1 MGSIVITKNLIL
13 FNDLGT
19 DLSSRQESGDSCG
32 GVYWERGILKTYSL
46 LCLFLFA
53 KMGMGNWEG
62 ATTMYIHI
70 ISISIYIIYLT
81 LAYI

>member
-1 MGSIVITKNLIL
+1 MITKNLIF

-19 DLSSRQESGDSCG
+19 DHSSRQESEDSCG
-32 GVYWERGILKTYSL
+32 GICWERVIVKTYPL

-62 ATTMYIHI
+62 ATTMYIHTQKTQ
-70 ISISIYIIYLT
+70 SD
-81 LAYI
+81 

>member
-32 GVYWERGILKTYSL
+32 GIYWERVILKTYPL
-46 LCLFLFA
+46 LCFFLFA
-53 KMGMGNWEG
+53 KMGMGKWEG
-62 ATTMYIHI
+62 ATTMYIH
-70 ISISIYIIYLT
+70 T
-81 LAYI
+81 QKTQGD

>member
-32 GVYWERGILKTYSL
+32 GVYWERGILKTYPL

-53 KMGMGNWEG
+53 KMGMGKWEG

-70 ISISIYIIYLT
+70 ISYIYNLNT
-81 LAYI
+81 T